1 MTSTTAQGSNAG
13 LGVGPGERLEE
24 RAQRI
29 GRHMSGVLV
38 AAFTLSVVHT
48 VYAWVEGIE
57 DPTFTV
63 DTPLAWGFYVVAFA
77 MAALAR
83 RTALWAQVVV
93 LAYLMVVLGIA
104 LFYYPTVFGPEQQTV
119 FGWFENGMYVG
130 LLFVAFYLGVVRLR
144 RTTLMPH

>member
-1 MTSTTAQGSNAG
+1 MTSTTTQG
-13 LGVGPGERLEE
+13 LGTGLGAGAGPGERVEPM
-24 RAQRI
+24 

-38 AAFTLSVVHT
+38 GAFSLSVVHT

-83 RTALWAQVVV
+83 RSERWAQLVV
-93 LAYLMVVLGIA
+93 LAYD
-104 LFYYPTVFGPEQQTV
+104 T
-119 FGWFENGMYVG
+119 G
-130 LLFVAFYLGVVRLR
+130 LVTPG
-144 RTTLMPH
+144 

>member
-1 MTSTTAQGSNAG
+1 M
-13 LGVGPGERLEE
+13 E
-24 RAQRI
+24 RI

-38 AAFTLSVVHT
+38 GAFSLSVVHT

-83 RTALWAQVVV
+83 RSQRWAQLVV
-93 LAYLMVVLGIA
+93 LAYLVVVLGIA
-104 LFYYPTVFGPEQQTV
+104 LFYYPTTFGPEQQTV
-119 FGWFENGMYVG
+119 FGWFENGVYVG
-130 LLFVAFYLGVVRLR
+130 LLFVAVVPRGGAAAADDAHAGVNRSSGWSAGPSQWKLR
-144 RTTLMPH
+144 RWAAA